1 MISIF
6 YMTFFYFS
14 SLFFMQFNSQVSSFS
29 SETRNSERT
38 QSCPPFPCAF
48 DPMDSDTWDNLGF
61 TDPIYYPCPD
71 AQILPHHPSHESFSS
86 TDSESETYSENPEPS
101 IRTDP
106 TEDAVHL
113 TDLKNLRQTL
123 GTLSNYN
130 GGQLGQH
137 LKSFQGLLVMP
148 LHAVSVLRI
157 PHGTHTLNP
166 NVLIY
171 FPTKL
176 LDRYPHLE
184 TFNKSIGMVYPSN
197 SSQ

>member
-1 MISIF
+1 
-6 YMTFFYFS
+6 
-14 SLFFMQFNSQVSSFS
+14 MQFNSNCSSFS
-29 SETRNSERT
+29 SETRNSDRT
-38 QSCPPFPCAF
+38 QSCPPFPCSF

-61 TDPIYYPCPD
+61 TDPVLYPCTD
-71 AQILPHHPSHESFSS
+71 AQILPTCLHNESSSS
-86 TDSESETYSENPEPS
+86 TGSDSETYSENPEPP

-106 TEDAVHL
+106 TEDAIHL

-137 LKSFQGLLVMP
+137 LKSFQGLIVMP
-148 LHAVSVLRI
+148 LHAVSVLRV

-166 NVLIY
+166 HVLIY

-184 TFNKSIGMVYPSN
+184 TFNKSISMVYPN
-197 SSQ
+197 TTSQ